1 MFQIFGVNKQKLCLK
16 QNETLYLKLINIIIT
31 LPNELA
37 FGNNQN
43 K

>member
-16 QNETLYLKLINIIIT
+16 QKETFNLKLINIIIT